1 MERENCTMKLKSVEN
16 NDFSAIIYS
25 MLSIKTKH
33 WTCFRLF
40 LFFFF
45 WRLAKRDNRQICK
58 DSGTMC
64 HSMSFQWQYG
74 IFPLQS
80 TLFWYLMSGT
90 CYQQQ
95 APGNL
100 RYRKRWLNGQIAKTG
115 LWFRAIWS
123 VSIAIRGKFIN
134 IAQCIANS
142 ICLAA
147 RKLESHCKSQI
158 LNEQQD

>member
-1 MERENCTMKLKSVEN
+1 MCMERENCTMKLKRVEN

-40 LFFFF
+40 LFFF

-64 HSMSFQWQYG
+64 HSMSFQWQYR

-80 TLFWYLMSGT
+80 TMFWYLMFGT
-90 CYQQQ
+90 CFQRR
-95 APGNL
+95 APGNQ
-100 RYRKRWLNGQIAKTG
+100 RYIERRWLSDQISRRD
-115 LWFRAIWS
+115 LLFWAIWA
-123 VSIAIRGKFIN
+123 VSMAIREKF
-134 IAQCIANS
+134 
-142 ICLAA
+142 
-147 RKLESHCKSQI
+147 
-158 LNEQQD
+158 LNFDKVYYFFIFAC